1 MSLLDICNVTMQT
14 EMCSSRQQT
23 CAKSLSPVWFFVTL
37 QTGAH
42 QVLLA
47 IGFSRQEYWSGLP
60 FPFPG
65 DLPEPGIE
73 PSSLASP
80 TLAGRDSLPLS
91 HLGSPHNTYWTSK
104 TKKEQTNLREITG
117 SVPDQHNKVDI
128 ARELDEFFGF
138 PVHLKVI
145 YTLYHSLVSV

>member
-73 PSSLASP
+73 PTFLTSP
-80 TLAGRDSLPLS
+80 ALAGGFFVISTIWEACS
-91 HLGSPHNTYWTSK
+91 QQNTLIIFCYI
-104 TKKEQTNLREITG
+104 L
-117 SVPDQHNKVDI
+117 
-128 ARELDEFFGF
+128 
-138 PVHLKVI
+138 
-145 YTLYHSLVSV
+145 